1 MRSKTWQHPK
11 AVSGC
16 DVLERQINPGLGAEW
31 FWADDAHIMTG
42 KFAWMAPALLR
53 LFELG
58 LVFAIAR
65 NNPVAYLWIFAI
77 AFHHYDA
84 LYRSLAGFEMPKNIK
99 TYGLGF
105 LGRSLIIIMTALGIL
120 IPLNVALILGG
131 IGFTALFV
139 GYASRQWMQQI
150 R

>member
-1 MRSKTWQHPK
+1 
-11 AVSGC
+11 
-16 DVLERQINPGLGAEW
+16 
-31 FWADDAHIMTG
+31 
-42 KFAWMAPALLR
+42 MAPALLR

-65 NNPVAYLWIFAI
+65 HNPVAYLWIFAI

-84 LYRSLAGFEMPKNIK
+84 LYRSLVGFEMPKNIK

-120 IPLNVALILGG
+120 IPLEVALLIGG

-150 R
+150 L

>member
-1 MRSKTWQHPK
+1 
-11 AVSGC
+11 
-16 DVLERQINPGLGAEW
+16 LERQINPGLGVEW
-31 FWADDAHIMTG
+31 FWADGSHPLTG

-65 NNPVAYLWIFAI
+65 NNPVAYLWIFAV

-84 LYRSLAGFEMPKNIK
+84 LYRSLAGFEMPKDIK
-99 TYGLGF
+99 SYGLGF

-120 IPLNVALILGG
+120 IPLNVALLIGG
-131 IGFTALFV
+131 IAFSALFV

>member
-1 MRSKTWQHPK
+1 
-11 AVSGC
+11 
-16 DVLERQINPGLGAEW
+16 
-31 FWADDAHIMTG
+31 
-42 KFAWMAPALLR
+42 
-53 LFELG
+53 
-58 LVFAIAR
+58 
-65 NNPVAYLWIFAI
+65 
-77 AFHHYDA
+77 
-84 LYRSLAGFEMPKNIK
+84 MPKDIK

>member
-1 MRSKTWQHPK
+1 
-11 AVSGC
+11 
-16 DVLERQINPGLGAEW
+16 
-31 FWADDAHIMTG
+31 
-42 KFAWMAPALLR
+42 
-53 LFELG
+53 
-58 LVFAIAR
+58 
-65 NNPVAYLWIFAI
+65 
-77 AFHHYDA
+77 
-84 LYRSLAGFEMPKNIK
+84 MPKNIK
-99 TYGLGF
+99 SYGLGF